1 MLNMAEATQI
11 NFDQLKISCANCS
24 LRELCIPQGMTDEEL
39 KLVDQI
45 IERKKPVHKN
55 DYLFRAGDINRSLYA
70 VLSGSVKTLVDNP
83 NGEEQIVGFHLPGEL
98 LGMDGFSGDA
108 HTCSAVALETSSV
121 CEFPLESL
129 DKVCHDV
136 PSIQYAM
143 RRIMG
148 KEVSK
153 DHAMLL
159 LLGRMSAEEK
169 LASFLI
175 SLSKRMAQRHW
186 KPTEFNLTMPRQD
199 IANYL
204 GLAVETVSRLFA
216 HLQEVE
222 IIEVDRRRIN
232 ICDMDRLRSIIGDG
246 EDANSAAAEQV

>member
-1 MLNMAEATQI
+1 MTEATQI
-11 NFDQLKISCANCS
+11 NFDQLKVSCASCT
-24 LRELCIPQGMTDEEL
+24 LRELCIPQGMSDDEL
-39 KLVDQI
+39 KLIDTV
-45 IERKKPVHKN
+45 IERKKPVHTN
-55 DYLFRAGDINRSLYA
+55 DYLFRAGDTNRSIYA

-129 DKVCHDV
+129 DEVCHVV

-148 KEVSK
+148 KEVTK

-216 HLQEVE
+216 HLQDEK
-222 IIEVDRRRIN
+222 IIEVDRRRVN
-232 ICDMDRLRSIIGDG
+232 ISDMERLKAIIGDS
-246 EDANSAAAEQV
+246 DAINAVKARQG

>member
-1 MLNMAEATQI
+1 MTEATQI
-11 NFDQLKISCANCS
+11 NFDELKVSCAKCT
-24 LRELCIPQGMTDEEL
+24 LRELCIPQGMSDDEL
-39 KLVDQI
+39 KLIDTV

-55 DYLFRAGDINRSLYA
+55 DYLFRAGDTNRSVYA

-129 DKVCHDV
+129 DEVCHVV

-148 KEVSK
+148 KEVAK

-175 SLSKRMAQRHW
+175 SLSNRMAQRHW

-216 HLQEVE
+216 HLQDEE
-222 IIEVDRRRIN
+222 IIEVDRRRVN
-232 ICDMDRLRSIIGDG
+232 ICDMDRLKAIIGDSNAK
-246 EDANSAAAEQV
+246 DAVKARQG

>member
-1 MLNMAEATQI
+1 MTEATQI
-11 NFDQLKISCANCS
+11 NFDQLKVSCASCS
-24 LRELCIPQGMTDEEL
+24 LRELCIPQGMTDDEL
-39 KLVDQI
+39 KLIDTV

-55 DYLFRAGDINRSLYA
+55 DYLFRAGDTNRSIYA

-129 DKVCHDV
+129 DEVCHMV

-148 KEVSK
+148 REVTK

-186 KPTEFNLTMPRQD
+186 KPSEFNLTMPRQD

-216 HLQEVE
+216 HLQDAE
-222 IIEVDRRRIN
+222 IIEVDRRRVN
-232 ICDMDRLRSIIGDG
+232 ICDMERLQAIVGDS
-246 EDANSAAAEQV
+246 DAINAVKARQG

>member
-1 MLNMAEATQI
+1 MTEATQI
-11 NFDQLKISCANCS
+11 NFDQLKVSCASCT
-24 LRELCIPQGMTDEEL
+24 LRELCIPQGMSIEEL
-39 KLVDQI
+39 KLIDTV

-55 DYLFRAGDINRSLYA
+55 DYLFHAGDTNRSIYA

-129 DKVCHDV
+129 DEVCHEV

-148 KEVSK
+148 KEVTK

-216 HLQEVE
+216 HLQDQE
-222 IIEVDRRRIN
+222 IIEVDRRRVN
-232 ICDMDRLRSIIGDG
+232 ICDMDRLKSIIGDS
-246 EDANSAAAEQV
+246 DAVDAVKARQG

>member
-1 MLNMAEATQI
+1 MTEATQI
-11 NFDQLKISCANCS
+11 NFDQLKVSCASCT
-24 LRELCIPQGMTDEEL
+24 LRELCIPQGMSEEEL
-39 KLVDQI
+39 KLIDTV
-45 IERKKPVHKN
+45 IERNKPVHKN
-55 DYLFRAGDINRSLYA
+55 DYLFRAGDTNRSIYA

-129 DKVCHDV
+129 DEVCHVV

-148 KEVSK
+148 REVTK

-216 HLQEVE
+216 HLQDEN
-222 IIEVDRRRIN
+222 IIEVDRRRVN
-232 ICDMDRLRSIIGDG
+232 ISDMDRLKAIVGDSEAINAVKARQG
-246 EDANSAAAEQV
+246 

>member
-1 MLNMAEATQI
+1 MTEATQI
-11 NFDQLKISCANCS
+11 NFDQLKVSCASCS
-24 LRELCIPQGMTDEEL
+24 LRELCIPQCMSEDEL
-39 KLVDQI
+39 ILIDAI

-55 DYLFRAGDINRSLYA
+55 DYLFRAGDNNRSIYA

-108 HTCSAVALETSSV
+108 HTCSSVALETSSV
-121 CEFPLESL
+121 CEFPLEKL
-129 DKVCHDV
+129 DEVCHEV

-148 KEVSK
+148 KEVTK

-169 LASFLI
+169 LASFLV
-175 SLSKRMAQRHW
+175 SLSNRMAQRHW

-216 HLQEVE
+216 HLQDQK
-222 IIEVDRRRIN
+222 IIEVNRRRVN
-232 ICDMDRLRSIIGDG
+232 ISDMQRLKAIIGDS
-246 EDANSAAAEQV
+246 EAAKNAAAEQA

>member
-1 MLNMAEATQI
+1 MTQPTQI
-11 NFDQLKISCANCS
+11 NFDKLKVTCSNCS
-24 LRELCIPQGMTDEEL
+24 LRELCIPHGMNAEEVE
-39 KLVDQI
+39 KINSIV
-45 IERKKPVHKN
+45 ERKKPVHKN
-55 DYLFRAGDINRSLYA
+55 DYLFRAGDTNRSLYA

-83 NGEEQIVGFHLPGEL
+83 NGDEQIVGFHLPGEL
-98 LGMDGFSGDA
+98 LGLDGFQGDT

-121 CEFPLESL
+121 CEFPLDSL
-129 DKVCHDV
+129 DQVCHDV

-148 KEVSK
+148 KEVAK

-175 SLSKRMAQRHW
+175 SLSKRMEQRHW

-216 HLQEVE
+216 HLQEDE
-222 IIEVDRRRIN
+222 KIIEVDRRRVN
-232 ICDMDRLRSIIGDG
+232 ILDMDRLRAIVGDVESG
-246 EDANSAAAEQV
+246 DQNAAKQG

>member
-1 MLNMAEATQI
+1 MTEATQI
-11 NFDQLKISCANCS
+11 NFDKLKITCANCS
-24 LRELCIPQGMTDEEL
+24 LRELCIPQGMKIEEVE
-39 KLVDQI
+39 KINSI

-55 DYLFRAGDINRSLYA
+55 DYLFRAGDTNRALYA
-70 VLSGSVKTLVDNP
+70 VMSGSVKTLVDNP
-83 NGEEQIVGFHLPGEL
+83 NGDEQIVGFHLPGEL
-98 LGMDGFSGDA
+98 LGLDGFQGDS

-129 DKVCHDV
+129 DTICHDV

-175 SLSKRMAQRHW
+175 SLSKRMEQRHW

-216 HLQEVE
+216 HLQEDE
-222 IIEVDRRRIN
+222 KIIEVDRRRVN
-232 ICDMDRLRSIIGDG
+232 ILDMDRLRAIVGDVESG
-246 EDANSAAAEQV
+246 DQAKVKQG

>member
-1 MLNMAEATQI
+1 MTEATQI
-11 NFDQLKISCANCS
+11 NFDQLKVSCANCS

-39 KLVDQI
+39 KLIDTV

-55 DYLFRAGDINRSLYA
+55 DYLFRAGDTNRSIYA

-98 LGMDGFSGDA
+98 LGMDGFSGDS

-129 DKVCHDV
+129 DEVCHLV

-148 KEVSK
+148 REVTK

-186 KPTEFNLTMPRQD
+186 KPSEFNLTMPRQD

-216 HLQEVE
+216 HLQDAE
-222 IIEVDRRRIN
+222 IIEVDRRRVN
-232 ICDMDRLRSIIGDG
+232 ICDMERLQAIVGDS
-246 EDANSAAAEQV
+246 DAINAVKARQG

>member
-1 MLNMAEATQI
+1 MTEATQI
-11 NFDQLKISCANCS
+11 NFDQLKVSCANCT
-24 LRELCIPQGMTDEEL
+24 LRELCIPQGMSDDEI
-39 KLVDQI
+39 KLVDKI

-55 DYLFRAGDINRSLYA
+55 DYLFRAGDTNRSLYA

-98 LGMDGFSGDA
+98 LGMDGFSGDS

-121 CEFPLESL
+121 CEFPLERL
-129 DKVCHDV
+129 DEVCHEV

-148 KEVSK
+148 KEVTK

-216 HLQEVE
+216 HLQDEK
-222 IIEVDRRRIN
+222 IIEVDRRRVNIN
-232 ICDMDRLRSIIGDG
+232 DMTRLQLIIGDR
-246 EDANSAAAEQV
+246 EAMSAAEAKQG

>member
-1 MLNMAEATQI
+1 MTEATQI
-11 NFDQLKISCANCS
+11 NFDQLKVSCASCT
-24 LRELCIPQGMTDEEL
+24 LRELCIPQGMSIDEL
-39 KLVDQI
+39 KLIDTI

-55 DYLFRAGDINRSLYA
+55 DYLFHAGDTNRSIYA

-129 DKVCHDV
+129 DEVCHEV

-148 KEVSK
+148 KEVTK

-216 HLQEVE
+216 HLQDQE
-222 IIEVDRRRIN
+222 IIEVDRRRVN
-232 ICDMDRLRSIIGDG
+232 ICDMERLKSIIGDS
-246 EDANSAAAEQV
+246 DAVDAVKARQG

>member
-1 MLNMAEATQI
+1 MPEPTQI
-11 NFDQLKISCANCS
+11 NFDQLKVSCANCT
-24 LRELCIPQGMTDEEL
+24 LRELCIPQGMNADEL
-39 KLVDQI
+39 KLIEGI

-55 DYLFRAGDINRSLYA
+55 DYLFRAGDTNRALYA
-70 VLSGSVKTLVDNP
+70 VLSGSIKTLVDNP

-98 LGMDGFSGDA
+98 LGMDGFSGDS

-129 DKVCHDV
+129 DHVCHDV

-148 KEVSK
+148 KEVAK

-186 KPTEFNLTMPRQD
+186 KPTEFHLTMPRQD

-216 HLQEVE
+216 HLQDAG
-222 IIEVDRRRIN
+222 IIEVDRRRVN
-232 ICDMDRLRSIIGDG
+232 ICDMAGLRAIVG
-246 EDANSAAAEQV
+246 ENEDVKAAKAKQG

>member
-1 MLNMAEATQI
+1 MTEATQI
-11 NFDQLKISCANCS
+11 NFDQLKVSCASCT
-24 LRELCIPQGMTDEEL
+24 LRELCIPQGMSDEEL
-39 KLVDQI
+39 KLIDTV

-55 DYLFRAGDINRSLYA
+55 DYLFRAGDTNRSIYA

-129 DKVCHDV
+129 DEVCHVV

-148 KEVSK
+148 REVTK

-216 HLQEVE
+216 HLQDEE
-222 IIEVDRRRIN
+222 IIEVDRRRVN
-232 ICDMDRLRSIIGDG
+232 ISDMDRLKAIVGDSNAINAVKAREG
-246 EDANSAAAEQV
+246 

>member
-1 MLNMAEATQI
+1 MTEATQI
-11 NFDQLKISCANCS
+11 NFDQLKVSCASCT
-24 LRELCIPQGMTDEEL
+24 LRELCIPQGMSDDEL
-39 KLVDQI
+39 KLIDTV

-55 DYLFRAGDINRSLYA
+55 DYLFRAGDNNRSLYA

-98 LGMDGFSGDA
+98 LGMDGFSGDS

-129 DKVCHDV
+129 DEVCHEV

-148 KEVSK
+148 KEFTK

-169 LASFLI
+169 LASFLV

-216 HLQEVE
+216 HLQDQE
-222 IIEVDRRRIN
+222 IIEVDRRRVN
-232 ICDMDRLRSIIGDG
+232 ICEMDRLLSIIGDS
-246 EDANSAAAEQV
+246 DAINAEKAKQG

>member
-1 MLNMAEATQI
+1 MTEATQI
-11 NFDQLKISCANCS
+11 NFDQLKVSCASCT
-24 LRELCIPQGMTDEEL
+24 LRELCIPQGMSLDEL
-39 KLVDQI
+39 KLIDTVV
-45 IERKKPVHKN
+45 ERKKPVHKN
-55 DYLFRAGDINRSLYA
+55 DYLFHAGDTNRSIYA

-129 DKVCHDV
+129 DEVCHEV

-148 KEVSK
+148 KEVTK

-216 HLQEVE
+216 HLQDQE
-222 IIEVDRRRIN
+222 IIEVDRRRVN
-232 ICDMDRLRSIIGDG
+232 ICDMERLKSIIGDS
-246 EDANSAAAEQV
+246 EAADAVKARQG

>member
-1 MLNMAEATQI
+1 MSE
-11 NFDQLKISCANCS
+11 
-24 LRELCIPQGMTDEEL
+24 EEL
-39 KLVDQI
+39 KLIDTV

-55 DYLFRAGDINRSLYA
+55 DYLFRAGDTNRSIYA

-129 DKVCHDV
+129 DEVCHAV

-148 KEVSK
+148 KEVTK

-216 HLQEVE
+216 HLQDEE
-222 IIEVDRRRIN
+222 IIEVDRRRVN
-232 ICDMDRLRSIIGDG
+232 ISDMDRLKAIVGDSNAINAVKAREG
-246 EDANSAAAEQV
+246 

>member
-1 MLNMAEATQI
+1 MTEATQI
-11 NFDQLKISCANCS
+11 NFDQLKISCANCT
-24 LRELCIPQGMTDEEL
+24 LRELCIPQGMTDDEL
-39 KLVDQI
+39 KLVDNI

-55 DYLFRAGDINRSLYA
+55 DYLFHAGDTNRSIYA

-98 LGMDGFSGDA
+98 LGMDGFSGDS

-121 CEFPLESL
+121 CEFPLERL
-129 DKVCHDV
+129 DEVCHEV

-148 KEVSK
+148 KEVTK

-216 HLQEVE
+216 HLQDADV
-222 IIEVDRRRIN
+222 IEVDRRRVN
-232 ICDMDRLRSIIGDG
+232 IVDIERLKGIIGDS
-246 EDANSAAAEQV
+246 EAMKAAKAEQG

>member
-1 MLNMAEATQI
+1 MTEATQI
-11 NFDQLKISCANCS
+11 NFDQLKISCSNCS
-24 LRELCIPQGMTDEEL
+24 LRELCIPQGMTEDEL
-39 KLVDQI
+39 KLVDAI
-45 IERKKPVHKN
+45 VERKKPVHKN
-55 DYLFRAGDINRSLYA
+55 DYLFRAGDTNRSLYA

-121 CEFPLESL
+121 CEFPL
-129 DKVCHDV
+129 DKIDEICHDV

-143 RRIMG
+143 RRLMG
-148 KEVSK
+148 KEVTK

-216 HLQEVE
+216 HLQDEK
-222 IIEVDRRRIN
+222 IIEVDRRRVN
-232 ICDMDRLRSIIGDG
+232 IADMERLKAIVGDSDSLKPAKAKQG
-246 EDANSAAAEQV
+246 

>member
-1 MLNMAEATQI
+1 MTEATQI
-11 NFDQLKISCANCS
+11 NFDQLKVSCASCT
-24 LRELCIPQGMTDEEL
+24 LRELCIPQGMSEEEL
-39 KLVDQI
+39 KLIDTV

-55 DYLFRAGDINRSLYA
+55 DYLFRAGDTNRSIYA

-129 DKVCHDV
+129 DEVCHAV

-148 KEVSK
+148 KEVTK

-216 HLQEVE
+216 HLQDEE
-222 IIEVDRRRIN
+222 IIEVDRRRVN
-232 ICDMDRLRSIIGDG
+232 ISDMDRLKAIVGDSN
-246 EDANSAAAEQV
+246 AINAVKARQV

>member
-1 MLNMAEATQI
+1 MTEATQI
-11 NFDQLKISCANCS
+11 NFDQLKVSCASCT
-24 LRELCIPQGMTDEEL
+24 LRELCIPQGMSEEEL
-39 KLVDQI
+39 KLIDTV

-55 DYLFRAGDINRSLYA
+55 DYLFRAGDTNRSIYA

-129 DKVCHDV
+129 DEVCHMV

-148 KEVSK
+148 REVTK

-186 KPTEFNLTMPRQD
+186 KPSEFNLTMPRQD

-216 HLQEVE
+216 HLQDAE
-222 IIEVDRRRIN
+222 IIEVDRRRVN
-232 ICDMDRLRSIIGDG
+232 ICDMERLQAIVGDS
-246 EDANSAAAEQV
+246 DAINAVKARQG

>member
-1 MLNMAEATQI
+1 MTEATQI
-11 NFDQLKISCANCS
+11 NFDQLKVSCANCT
-24 LRELCIPQGMTDEEL
+24 LRELCIPQGMSDEEL
-39 KLVDQI
+39 KLIDTV

-55 DYLFRAGDINRSLYA
+55 DYLFRAGDTNRSIYA

-98 LGMDGFSGDA
+98 LGMDGFSGDS

-129 DKVCHDV
+129 DEVCHLV

-148 KEVSK
+148 REVTK

-186 KPTEFNLTMPRQD
+186 KPSEFNLTMPRQD

-216 HLQEVE
+216 HLQDAE
-222 IIEVDRRRIN
+222 IIEVDRRRVN
-232 ICDMDRLRSIIGDG
+232 ICDMERLQAIVGDS
-246 EDANSAAAEQV
+246 DAINAVKARQG

>member
-1 MLNMAEATQI
+1 MTEATQI
-11 NFDQLKISCANCS
+11 NFNQLKVSCASCS
-24 LRELCIPQGMTDEEL
+24 LRELCIPQGMTDDEL
-39 KLVDQI
+39 KLIDTV

-55 DYLFRAGDINRSLYA
+55 DYLFRAGDTNRSIYA

-129 DKVCHDV
+129 DEVCHVV

-148 KEVSK
+148 REVTK

-216 HLQEVE
+216 HLQDEN
-222 IIEVDRRRIN
+222 IIEVDRRRVN
-232 ICDMDRLRSIIGDG
+232 ISDMDRLKAIVGDSEAINAVKARQG
-246 EDANSAAAEQV
+246 

>member
-1 MLNMAEATQI
+1 
-11 NFDQLKISCANCS
+11 
-24 LRELCIPQGMTDEEL
+24 MTDDEL
-39 KLVDQI
+39 KLIDTV

-55 DYLFRAGDINRSLYA
+55 DYLFRAGDTNRSIYA

-98 LGMDGFSGDA
+98 LGMDGFSGDS

-129 DKVCHDV
+129 DEVCHVV

-148 KEVSK
+148 REVTK

-186 KPTEFNLTMPRQD
+186 KPSEFNLTMPRQD

-216 HLQEVE
+216 HLQDAE
-222 IIEVDRRRIN
+222 IIEVDRRRVN
-232 ICDMDRLRSIIGDG
+232 ICDMERLQAIVGDS
-246 EDANSAAAEQV
+246 DAINAVKARQG

>member
-1 MLNMAEATQI
+1 MTEATQI
-11 NFDQLKISCANCS
+11 NFDQLKVSCASCS
-24 LRELCIPQGMTDEEL
+24 LRELCIPQGMTEDEL
-39 KLVDQI
+39 KLVDTI

-55 DYLFRAGDINRSLYA
+55 DYLFRAGDSNRSIYA

-108 HTCSAVALETSSV
+108 HTCSSVALETSSV
-121 CEFPLESL
+121 CEFPLEKL
-129 DKVCHDV
+129 DEVCHEV

-148 KEVSK
+148 KEVTK

-169 LASFLI
+169 LASFLV

-216 HLQEVE
+216 HLQDEK
-222 IIEVDRRRIN
+222 IIEVDRRRVN
-232 ICDMDRLRSIIGDG
+232 ISDMDRLKAIVGDSEAINAVKARQG
-246 EDANSAAAEQV
+246 

>member
-1 MLNMAEATQI
+1 MTEATQI
-11 NFDQLKISCANCS
+11 NFDQLKVSCASCS
-24 LRELCIPQGMTDEEL
+24 LRELCIPQCMSEDEL
-39 KLVDQI
+39 ILIDAI

-55 DYLFRAGDINRSLYA
+55 DYLFRAGDNNRSIYA

-108 HTCSAVALETSSV
+108 HTCSSVALETSSV
-121 CEFPLESL
+121 CEFPLEKL
-129 DKVCHDV
+129 DEVCHEV

-148 KEVSK
+148 KEVAK

-169 LASFLI
+169 LASFLV
-175 SLSKRMAQRHW
+175 SLSNRMAQRHW

-216 HLQEVE
+216 HLQDQN
-222 IIEVDRRRIN
+222 IIEVDRRRVN
-232 ICDMDRLRSIIGDG
+232 ISDMQRLKAIIGDS
-246 EDANSAAAEQV
+246 EAAKSAAAEQA

>member
-1 MLNMAEATQI
+1 MTEATQI
-11 NFDQLKISCANCS
+11 NFDQLKVSCASCS
-24 LRELCIPQGMTDEEL
+24 LRELCIPQGMTDDEL
-39 KLVDQI
+39 KLIDTV

-55 DYLFRAGDINRSLYA
+55 DYLFRAGDTNRSIYA

-129 DKVCHDV
+129 DEVCHVV

-148 KEVSK
+148 REVTK

-186 KPTEFNLTMPRQD
+186 KPSEFNLTMPRQD

-216 HLQEVE
+216 HLQDEN
-222 IIEVDRRRIN
+222 IIEVDRRRVN
-232 ICDMDRLRSIIGDG
+232 ISDMDRLKAIVGDSEAINAVKARQG
-246 EDANSAAAEQV
+246 

>member
-1 MLNMAEATQI
+1 MTEATQI
-11 NFDQLKISCANCS
+11 NFDQLKVSCASCS
-24 LRELCIPQGMTDEEL
+24 LRELCIPQGMTDDEL
-39 KLVDQI
+39 KLIDTV

-55 DYLFRAGDINRSLYA
+55 DYLFRAGDTNRSIYA

-129 DKVCHDV
+129 DEVCHVV

-148 KEVSK
+148 REVTK

-186 KPTEFNLTMPRQD
+186 KPSEFNLTMPRQD

-216 HLQEVE
+216 HLQDAE
-222 IIEVDRRRIN
+222 IIEVDRRRVN
-232 ICDMDRLRSIIGDG
+232 ICDMERLQAIVGDS
-246 EDANSAAAEQV
+246 DAINAVKARQG

>member
-1 MLNMAEATQI
+1 MTEATQI
-11 NFDQLKISCANCS
+11 NFDQLKVSCASCS
-24 LRELCIPQGMTDEEL
+24 LRELCIPQGMTDDEL
-39 KLVDQI
+39 KLIDTV

-55 DYLFRAGDINRSLYA
+55 DYLFRAGDTNRSIYA

-129 DKVCHDV
+129 DEVCHLV

-148 KEVSK
+148 REVTK

-186 KPTEFNLTMPRQD
+186 KPSEFNLTMPRQD

-216 HLQEVE
+216 HLQDAE
-222 IIEVDRRRIN
+222 IIEVDRRRVN
-232 ICDMDRLRSIIGDG
+232 ICDMERLQAIVGDS
-246 EDANSAAAEQV
+246 DAINAVKARQG

>member
-1 MLNMAEATQI
+1 MTEATQI
-11 NFDQLKISCANCS
+11 NFDQLKVSCASCT
-24 LRELCIPQGMTDEEL
+24 LRELCIPQGMSEEEL
-39 KLVDQI
+39 KLIDTV

-55 DYLFRAGDINRSLYA
+55 DYLFRAGDTNRSIYA

-129 DKVCHDV
+129 DEVCHVV

-148 KEVSK
+148 REVTK

-216 HLQEVE
+216 HLQDEN
-222 IIEVDRRRIN
+222 IIEVNRRRVN
-232 ICDMDRLRSIIGDG
+232 ISDMDRLKAIVGDSEAINAVKARQG
-246 EDANSAAAEQV
+246 

>member
-1 MLNMAEATQI
+1 MTEATQI
-11 NFDQLKISCANCS
+11 NFDQLKVSCASCT
-24 LRELCIPQGMTDEEL
+24 LRELCIPQGMSDEEL
-39 KLVDQI
+39 KLIDTV

-55 DYLFRAGDINRSLYA
+55 DYLFRAGDTNRSIYA

-129 DKVCHDV
+129 DEVCHVV

-148 KEVSK
+148 REVTK

-216 HLQEVE
+216 HLQDEK
-222 IIEVDRRRIN
+222 IIEVDRRRVN
-232 ICDMDRLRSIIGDG
+232 ISDMDRLKAIVGDSN
-246 EDANSAAAEQV
+246 AINAVKARQV

>member
-1 MLNMAEATQI
+1 MTEATQI
-11 NFDQLKISCANCS
+11 NFDQLKVSCASCS
-24 LRELCIPQGMTDEEL
+24 LRELCIPQGMTEDEL
-39 KLVDQI
+39 KLIDTV

-55 DYLFRAGDINRSLYA
+55 DYLFRAGDTNRSIYA

-129 DKVCHDV
+129 DEVCHVV

-148 KEVSK
+148 REVTK

-186 KPTEFNLTMPRQD
+186 KPSEFNLTMPRQD

-216 HLQEVE
+216 HLQDAE
-222 IIEVDRRRIN
+222 IIEVDRRRVN
-232 ICDMDRLRSIIGDG
+232 ICDMERLQAIVGDS
-246 EDANSAAAEQV
+246 DAINAVKARQG

>member
-1 MLNMAEATQI
+1 MTEATQI
-11 NFDQLKISCANCS
+11 NFDQLKVSCANCT
-24 LRELCIPQGMTDEEL
+24 LRELCIPQGMSDEEL
-39 KLVDQI
+39 KLVDKI

-55 DYLFRAGDINRSLYA
+55 DYLFRAGDTNRSLYA

-98 LGMDGFSGDA
+98 LGMDGFSGDS

-121 CEFPLESL
+121 CEFPLEKL
-129 DKVCHDV
+129 DEVCHEV

-148 KEVSK
+148 KEVTK

-216 HLQEVE
+216 HLQDDK
-222 IIEVDRRRIN
+222 IIEVDRRRVN
-232 ICDMDRLRSIIGDG
+232 ICDPDRLQSIVGDREALG
-246 EDANSAAAEQV
+246 AAEAKQG